1 MALVEAA
8 VELGVVRTVDAVPD
22 VDEDPV
28 TLTHD
33 DLDLPINVTLIAV
46 SLRIATTAR
55 LNMTN

>member
-1 MALVEAA
+1 VALVEAA
-8 VELGVVRTVDAVPD
+8 VELGVVRTVDAEPG
-22 VDEDPV
+22 VDKDPV

-33 DLDLPINVTLIAV
+33 DLDSLINVMLIAV

>member
-8 VELGVVRTVDAVPD
+8 VELGVVRTVDVVPD
-22 VDEDPV
+22 VDEDSV

-33 DLDLPINVTLIAV
+33 DLDSPINVMLIAV

>member
-1 MALVEAA
+1 M
-8 VELGVVRTVDAVPD
+8 ELGVVRTVDVVPD

-33 DLDLPINVTLIAV
+33 DLDSPINVMLIAV